1 MVLTP
6 IFRLEQDDKMLKVII
21 HAPLAKISEMEVC
34 VEDQTFFFD
43 SSPYYLKFDIPGSVL
58 TDEDTFDFEF
68 VNSDIIITLQ
78 KSEPGYFK
86 DLDLITKLL
95 ITSSAIKPSKDMIE
109 ELSNTV
115 EPKKSW
121 VLDWFGQSD
130 SANLTPEDVI
140 LSYPT
145 YGFSG
150 SKSGLFQVESDL
162 THAVDLPHPDVADIS
177 KRFELKRID
186 EEKKFLVD
194 HYLADYF
201 EPDIWIHMANIDLP
215 WSVND
220 SPEFSSDE
228 RHRLITLSSRR
239 LPPQPDNPLEEKMLY
254 LGLLDLLFAYV
265 YDFRVREGE
274 TMSESG
280 WNIVKVAATLSWF
293 AVYRCLPEV
302 VVSFYRRALTY
313 PLVRSWKFCT
323 LVKRDTSRLLQHAN
337 TKQWCLKCLL
347 EIREFLIAYPGYHVF
362 AELYLND
369 YIVWIQTRACE
380 SNLHDLGKSLEKF
393 KMKKDDADLNLT
405 QIEQLGYE
413 CLKVEELQ
421 DSLKRISLPVNKDEK
436 PEPLHI

>member
-95 ITSSAIKPSKDMIE
+95 ITSSTIKPSKDMIE

-130 SANLTPEDVI
+130 SANLTPEDMI

-150 SKSGLFQVESDL
+150 SKSGLFQVEQ
-162 THAVDLPHPDVADIS
+162 H
-177 KRFELKRID
+177 
-186 EEKKFLVD
+186 
-194 HYLADYF
+194 
-201 EPDIWIHMANIDLP
+201 
-215 WSVND
+215 
-220 SPEFSSDE
+220 
-228 RHRLITLSSRR
+228 
-239 LPPQPDNPLEEKMLY
+239 
-254 LGLLDLLFAYV
+254 LGLLNYCLIYLSRRRSGLSTTVKPFCDYLSSLF
-265 YDFRVREGE
+265 F
-274 TMSESG
+274 
-280 WNIVKVAATLSWF
+280 N
-293 AVYRCLPEV
+293 
-302 VVSFYRRALTY
+302 
-313 PLVRSWKFCT
+313 
-323 LVKRDTSRLLQHAN
+323 
-337 TKQWCLKCLL
+337 
-347 EIREFLIAYPGYHVF
+347 VF
-362 AELYLND
+362 
-369 YIVWIQTRACE
+369 
-380 SNLHDLGKSLEKF
+380 
-393 KMKKDDADLNLT
+393 
-405 QIEQLGYE
+405 
-413 CLKVEELQ
+413 
-421 DSLKRISLPVNKDEK
+421 SLKR
-436 PEPLHI
+436 